1 MDVDGFLG
9 CLWAPVQMISR
20 SSSDA
25 GAGTDGFSVVFG
37 CRYSWFLGQAPVQ
50 VRMVLQS
57 SSGAGTDGF
66 NGFSEPR
73 LIT

>member
-9 CLWAPVQMISR
+9 RLRAPVRMISR

-25 GAGTDGFSVVFG
+25 GVGTDGFSVVFG
-37 CRYSWFLGQAPVQ
+37 RRFGWFLGQTPVQ
-50 VRMVLQS
+50 VRMVSRS
-57 SSGAGTDGF
+57 SLGAGTDGF
-66 NGFSEPR
+66 NGFSEPG

>member
-1 MDVDGFLG
+1 VDVDGFLG
-9 CLWAPVQMISR
+9 CLRAPVRMISR

-37 CRYSWFLGQAPVQ
+37 RQYGWFLGQAQLQ
-50 VRMVLQS
+50 VRMVSRS

-66 NGFSEPR
+66 NGFSEPG